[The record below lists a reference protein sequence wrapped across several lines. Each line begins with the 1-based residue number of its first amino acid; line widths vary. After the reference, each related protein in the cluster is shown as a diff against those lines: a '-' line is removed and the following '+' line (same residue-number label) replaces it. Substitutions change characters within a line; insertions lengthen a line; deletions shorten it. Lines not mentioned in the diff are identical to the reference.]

1 MFSYRWTNQRGDY
14 ATWMQAFLGE
24 LDRQRLPPPDDRR
37 KVTFYWRQAIEPKLA
52 VIFYMRKAMANYSLQ
67 ELRDR
72 QRLMDRRAEL
82 CVKSH

>member
-1 MFSYRWTNQRGDY
+1 MFPHRWTNQRGDY

-24 LDRQRLPPPDDRR
+24 LDRQRMPRPDDRR
-37 KVTFYWRQAIEPKLA
+37 KVVFYWRQAIEPKLA
-52 VIFYMRKAMANYSLQ
+52 VIFYMRKTMANYSLQ

-72 QRLMDRRAEL
+72 QRLMDRRTEL